1 MNSFTQLVQN
11 VKDANWQSAGQVFKE
26 IMQQKV
32 ADRLDI
38 ERRTIFKE
46 DSSEAYKKYFNSML
60 KKWNVSSP
68 DDIPDDKKDDF
79 FKAVDKGYKA
89 KNEDCGLKHEDE
101 NDDEEQ
107 VDENGRPAWKYQTG
121 DDDGKDDGPHVW
133 DYQKE
138 VAKPHVPKPGVTKI
152 KPDLKGRLGAVRNV

>member
-11 VKDANWQSAGQVFKE
+11 VKDANWQGAGQVFKE

-32 ADRLDI
+32 ADRLDV

-46 DSSEAYKKYFNSML
+46 DAGEAYKKHFNSML

-68 DDIPDDKKDDF
+68 ADIPADKKDDF

-89 KNEDCGLKHEDE
+89 KDESCGAAHEDS
-101 NDDEEQ
+101 DEADKKALADKPYPKE
-107 VDENGRPAWKYQTG
+107 VDEDNPAAAYG
-121 DDDGKDDGPHVW
+121 ILGP
-133 DYQKE
+133 DE
-138 VAKPHVPKPGVTKI
+138 
-152 KPDLKGRLGAVRNV
+152 DE

>member
-32 ADRLDI
+32 ADRLDV
-38 ERRTIFKE
+38 ERQTIFKE
-46 DSSEAYKKYFNSML
+46 DSSEAYKKYFDSML

-68 DDIPDDKKDDF
+68 KDIPADKKDDF

-89 KNEDCGLKHEDE
+89 KNESCGLKHEDD
-101 NDDEEQ
+101 DDE
-107 VDENGRPAWKYQTG
+107 VDEGRPAWKYQTRKPG
-121 DDDGKDDGPHVW
+121 EPPKDDEEDGPPVW
-133 DYQKE
+133 DYQK
-138 VAKPHVPKPGVTKI
+138 
-152 KPDLKGRLGAVRNV
+152 

>member
-11 VKDANWQSAGQVFKE
+11 VKDANWQGAGQVFKE

-32 ADRLDI
+32 ADRLDV

-46 DSSEAYKKYFNSML
+46 GSDDAYKKYFDSML

-68 DDIPDDKKDDF
+68 KDIPADKKDDF

-89 KNEDCGLKHEDE
+89 KNEDCAAADAVDED
-101 NDDEEQ
+101 DDEEQ
-107 VDENGRPAWKYQTG
+107 VDENGRPAWKYQTRKPG
-121 DDDGKDDGPHVW
+121 EPPKDDDDDDEGPPVW
-133 DYQKE
+133 DYQKR
-138 VAKPHVPKPGVTKI
+138 HPKGK
-152 KPDLKGRLGAVRNV
+152 

>member
-11 VKDANWQSAGQVFKE
+11 VKDANWQGAGQVFKE

-32 ADRLDI
+32 ADRLDV

-46 DSSEAYKKYFNSML
+46 DAGEAYKKHFNSML

-68 DDIPDDKKDDF
+68 KDIPADKKDDF

-89 KNEDCGLKHEDE
+89 KNEDCAAADAVDED
-101 NDDEEQ
+101 DDEDQ
-107 VDENGRPAWKYQTG
+107 VDENGRPAWKYQTRKPREPP
-121 DDDGKDDGPHVW
+121 KDDEEEGPPVW
-133 DYQKE
+133 DYQKR
-138 VAKPHVPKPGVTKI
+138 HPKGK
-152 KPDLKGRLGAVRNV
+152 

>member
-11 VKDANWQSAGQVFKE
+11 VKDANWQGAGQVFKE

-32 ADRLDI
+32 ADRLDV

-46 DSSEAYKKYFNSML
+46 DSSEAYKKYFASML

-68 DDIPDDKKDDF
+68 ADIPDDKKDDF

-89 KNEDCGLKHEDE
+89 KNESCGLKHEDSDE
-101 NDDEEQ
+101 ADKKALADEPHPKEVDEDDDDE
-107 VDENGRPAWKYQTG
+107 A
-121 DDDGKDDGPHVW
+121 
-133 DYQKE
+133 KE
-138 VAKPHVPKPGVTKI
+138 K
-152 KPDLKGRLGAVRNV
+152 

>member
-11 VKDANWQSAGQVFKE
+11 VKDANWQGAGQVFKE

-32 ADRLDI
+32 ADRLDV

-46 DSSEAYKKYFNSML
+46 DTIPFSSDYKKYFDSML

-68 DDIPDDKKDDF
+68 KDIPADKKDDF

-89 KNEDCGLKHEDE
+89 KNESCGLKHEVTDDE
-101 NDDEEQ
+101 AEGKALLDEPYPKEVDEDDNGDDEE
-107 VDENGRPAWKYQTG
+107 ER
-121 DDDGKDDGPHVW
+121 DDGAPPAPSSGW
-133 DYQKE
+133 
-138 VAKPHVPKPGVTKI
+138 
-152 KPDLKGRLGAVRNV
+152 

>member
-38 ERRTIFKE
+38 ERRTVFKE

-89 KNEDCGLKHEDE
+89 KNEDCGLKHED
-101 NDDEEQ
+101 N
-107 VDENGRPAWKYQTG
+107 PAGAYGILGQTRMKRKLTRSPSLTYPSPASPRSSPTSRAAWVPSG
-121 DDDGKDDGPHVW
+121 MCRTN
-133 DYQKE
+133 
-138 VAKPHVPKPGVTKI
+138 KP
-152 KPDLKGRLGAVRNV
+152 

>member
-11 VKDANWQSAGQVFKE
+11 VKDANWQGAGQVFKE

-32 ADRLDI
+32 ADRLDV

-46 DSSEAYKKYFNSML
+46 DSSEAYKKYFASML

-68 DDIPDDKKDDF
+68 ADIPDDKKDDF

-89 KNEDCGLKHEDE
+89 KNESCGLKHEDGA
-101 NDDEEQ
+101 DDEADKKARADEPYPKE
-107 VDENGRPAWKYQTG
+107 VDE
-121 DDDGKDDGPHVW
+121 DDDEA
-133 DYQKE
+133 KE
-138 VAKPHVPKPGVTKI
+138 K
-152 KPDLKGRLGAVRNV
+152 

>member
-11 VKDANWQSAGQVFKE
+11 VKDANWQGAGQVFKE

-32 ADRLDI
+32 ADRLDV

-46 DSSEAYKKYFNSML
+46 DSSEAYKKYFDSML

-68 DDIPDDKKDDF
+68 KDIPADKKDDF

-89 KNEDCGLKHEDE
+89 KNESCGLKHEDE
-101 NDDEEQ
+101 NDDEER
-107 VDENGRPAWKYQTG
+107 VDEDDEEPRDPRLPGPGWPLKPATQ
-121 DDDGKDDGPHVW
+121 
-133 DYQKE
+133 E
-138 VAKPHVPKPGVTKI
+138 AK
-152 KPDLKGRLGAVRNV
+152 

>member
-32 ADRLDI
+32 ADRLDV

-46 DSSEAYKKYFNSML
+46 DGDEAYKKYFDSML

-68 DDIPDDKKDDF
+68 KDIPADKKDDF

-89 KNEDCGLKHEDE
+89 KNESCGLKHEDSDE
-101 NDDEEQ
+101 AEKKALADEPHPKEIDEDDNGDDEE
-107 VDENGRPAWKYQTG
+107 ER
-121 DDDGKDDGPHVW
+121 DDGAPPAPSSGW
-133 DYQKE
+133 
-138 VAKPHVPKPGVTKI
+138 
-152 KPDLKGRLGAVRNV
+152 

>member
-68 DDIPDDKKDDF
+68 DDIPADKKDDF

-89 KNEDCGLKHEDE
+89 KNEDCGLKHEDNPAGAYGVLGPDE
-101 NDDEEQ
+101 DEEE
-107 VDENGRPAWKYQTG
+107 VDEGRPAWKYQTKKPG
-121 DDDGKDDGPHVW
+121 EPSKDDEEDGPPVW
-133 DYQKE
+133 DYQK
-138 VAKPHVPKPGVTKI
+138 
-152 KPDLKGRLGAVRNV
+152 

>member
-46 DSSEAYKKYFNSML
+46 DSRLDAYKKYSKYFDSML

-68 DDIPDDKKDDF
+68 KDIPANKKDDF

-89 KNEDCGLKHEDE
+89 KNEDCGPAQED
-101 NDDEEQ
+101 NPAGAYGVLGPDEEE
-107 VDENGRPAWKYQTG
+107 VEEGRPAWKYQTKKPG
-121 DDDGKDDGPHVW
+121 KPSKDDEEDGPPVW
-133 DYQKE
+133 DYQK
-138 VAKPHVPKPGVTKI
+138 
-152 KPDLKGRLGAVRNV
+152 

>member
-11 VKDANWQSAGQVFKE
+11 VKDANWQGAGQVFKE

-32 ADRLDI
+32 ADRLDV

-46 DSSEAYKKYFNSML
+46 GSDDAYKKYFDSML

-68 DDIPDDKKDDF
+68 KDIPADKKDDF

-89 KNEDCGLKHEDE
+89 KNEDCAAADAVDED
-101 NDDEEQ
+101 DDEEQ
-107 VDENGRPAWKYQTG
+107 VDENGRPAWKYQTRKPG
-121 DDDGKDDGPHVW
+121 EPPKDDEEEGPPVW
-133 DYQKE
+133 DYQKR
-138 VAKPHVPKPGVTKI
+138 HPKGK
-152 KPDLKGRLGAVRNV
+152 

>member
-32 ADRLDI
+32 AARLDI
-38 ERRTIFKE
+38 ERRTVFKE

-89 KNEDCGLKHEDE
+89 KDESCGLKHEDNPAGAYGILGPDE
-101 NDDEEQ
+101 DEEE
-107 VDENGRPAWKYQTG
+107 VD
-121 DDDGKDDGPHVW
+121 
-133 DYQKE
+133 E
-138 VAKPHVPKPGVTKI
+138 VAKPHVPKPGVTKV

>member
-11 VKDANWQSAGQVFKE
+11 VKDANWQGAGQVFKE

-32 ADRLDI
+32 ADRLDV

-68 DDIPDDKKDDF
+68 ADIPADKKDDF
-79 FKAVDKGYKA
+79 FKAVDAGYKA
-89 KNEDCGLKHEDE
+89 KNESCGLKHEVTDDE
-101 NDDEEQ
+101 AEGKALLDEPYPKEVDEDDNGDDEE
-107 VDENGRPAWKYQTG
+107 ER
-121 DDDGKDDGPHVW
+121 DDGAPPAPSSGW
-133 DYQKE
+133 
-138 VAKPHVPKPGVTKI
+138 
-152 KPDLKGRLGAVRNV
+152 